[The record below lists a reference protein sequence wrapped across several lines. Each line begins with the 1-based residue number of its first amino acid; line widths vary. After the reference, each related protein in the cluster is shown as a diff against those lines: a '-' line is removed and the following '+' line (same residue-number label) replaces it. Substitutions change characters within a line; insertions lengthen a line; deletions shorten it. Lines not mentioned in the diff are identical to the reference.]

1 MRATRVGGGLENR
14 HLVRSGADVSATVC
28 ATVVAFYRVTV
39 KHFRACYGF
48 LLSYGRV
55 AVRQSRSTAE
65 YRHPRRMDDVSFVSA
80 PTSASRVGCNL
91 QAIPT

>member
-14 HLVRSGADVSATVC
+14 HLVGSGADVSATVC

-55 AVRQSRSTAE
+55 AVRPSTVIRE
-65 YRHPRRMDDVSFVSA
+65 GWTMCH
-80 PTSASRVGCNL
+80 L
-91 QAIPT
+91 